1 MYDENIINGMD
12 DISISMSFILN
23 LLNYEEKKRNR
34 FEKYQQKKIQK

>member
-1 MYDENIINGMD
+1 MD

-34 FEKYQQKKIQK
+34 LKNINKKKQK